1 MDYAQTV
8 LATIAAGRV
17 EEATASGGL
26 MDELNTHRDVLRE
39 QPGFHGMR
47 VTRSANPEGDVLLV
61 VETRWS
67 SSNARADYESAA
79 ETVGG
84 IVERHAG
91 VLIPGTVQV
100 QKMETV
106 ASEPREAPTPV
117 YGRLW
122 LALLVPLGVLAFS
135 ALVIYLLSRIYLAIP
150 ANVATPLAAVIAL
163 GILFVAWYLAS
174 NPNVPRWQMGAIVGV
189 TVFALAAGGVIAAV
203 YDETQD
209 HEVVTPPPATPVNGV
224 EPPTETDILMGDN
237 WFEFMGE
244 REPTISIPAGEEVTF
259 EAVNVGAAL
268 HNVHVAD
275 LDGNYEVPVCDPA
288 EHICTDPAQ
297 IFGGD
302 SGTLT
307 FTIDEPGQYDF
318 RCDFH
323 PVEMVGV
330 FDVQ

>member
-1 MDYAQTV
+1 MDYVQTV
-8 LATIAAGRV
+8 LAQIAAGRSD
-17 EEATASGGL
+17 EASSPGGL
-26 MDELNTHRDVLRE
+26 MDELNKHREFLRE
-39 QPGFHGMR
+39 QPGFQGMR
-47 VTRSANPEGDVLLV
+47 ITRSANPEGDVLVV

-67 SSNARADYESAA
+67 SNNARADYESAT

-84 IVERHAG
+84 IFERHAG

-106 ASEPREAPTPV
+106 ASEPKEAPTPV

-122 LALLVPLGVLAFS
+122 LALLVPIGVLAFS

-163 GILFVAWYLAS
+163 GILGIAWYLAS
-174 NPNVPRWQMGAIVGV
+174 NPNVPRWQLGGIVGV
-189 TVFALAAGGVIAAV
+189 TVLALAAGGVIAAV

-209 HEVVTPPPATPVNGV
+209 HEVVAPPTTPVNGV
-224 EPPTETDILMGDN
+224 EPTDTTILMGDN
-237 WFEFMGE
+237 WFEFMDE
-244 REPTISIPAGEEVTF
+244 REPTIPIPAGEEVTF
-259 EAVNVGAAL
+259 EAVNVGVAI

-288 EHICTDPAQ
+288 EHLCTDPAQ

-302 SGTLT
+302 SGTIT
-307 FTIDEPGQYDF
+307 FTLDEPGEYNF

-330 FDVQ
+330 FEVQ